1 MGAFSDSQLMVNQ
14 VQEDYLAKD
23 LRIVAYL
30 DEMRAMSMKIGDFK
44 IRQISREENWKANTL
59 TNLASAFDFVS
70 DRSVPLEFLPNSSIE
85 IAKVVC
91 RAKVDPTWMDD
102 IIAYLQD
109 GKIPPKS
116 SNLVGSSI
124 EQPYFASFGES

>member
-1 MGAFSDSQLMVNQ
+1 MVNQ

-44 IRQISREENWKANTL
+44 IRQISREENWKADTL
-59 TNLASAFDFVS
+59 TNLASSFDFVS
-70 DRSVPLEFLPNSSIE
+70 DRSVPLEFLPNSRIE

-91 RAKVDPTWMDD
+91 RAKADPTWMDD

-109 GKIPPKS
+109 GKIPLKS